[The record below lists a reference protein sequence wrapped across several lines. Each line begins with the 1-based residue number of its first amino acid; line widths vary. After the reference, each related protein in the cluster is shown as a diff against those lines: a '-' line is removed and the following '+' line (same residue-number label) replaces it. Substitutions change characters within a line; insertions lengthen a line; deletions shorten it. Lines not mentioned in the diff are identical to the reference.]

1 MCHCLNLKFSSFILQ
16 NNENGKK
23 YFLSFHRKL
32 SYGKLRVNNTI
43 ILLLHIFSEI
53 RLYVESRNWIL
64 IRGESGNML
73 YQDIILGLQLENLL
87 QYNVFL
93 GVFYVF
99 RYSFLKTAL

>member
-1 MCHCLNLKFSSFILQ
+1 MKT
-16 NNENGKK
+16 EK
-23 YFLSFHRKL
+23 YFLSFRRKL

-64 IRGESGNML
+64 NML